1 MYHRK
6 TKVTGDEDG
15 ISRQFLIS
23 CKCQSTEDWIK
34 KIWYVYTMEYYSA
47 IKKNEVMQF
56 AATWVDLE
64 ITILVKKVRQRQIS
78 YDLTY
83 MWNLIKMIKALIK
96 KKQKQTHEFQNQAY
110 GYHR

>member
-1 MYHRK
+1 
-6 TKVTGDEDG
+6 
-15 ISRQFLIS
+15 
-23 CKCQSTEDWIK
+23 
-34 KIWYVYTMEYYSA
+34 MEYYSA

-96 KKQKQTHEFQNQAY
+96 KKKQKQTHEFQNQAY